1 MSDLSTLTPG
11 TYVIDASHTEVGF
24 VARHAMVTKVRG
36 YFRDLEGTIA
46 VAENL
51 ADSTA
56 TATMKT
62 ASVDTGSA
70 DRDGHLKSADFF
82 DVENNPEITFVSTG
96 VNNVS
101 GNTFDVT
108 GDLTING
115 VTKPVTLAA
124 EYDGT
129 AQDPF
134 GNVRAGFTASTTVER
149 EDWGLTWNASLETG
163 GVLVSKKIT
172 LNLEISAIKAGAL
185 DTPAEPGP
193 VPLSRPRLRA
203 SRLGRGR
210 PRTSATGARSG

>member
-1 MSDLSTLTPG
+1 MTDLSTLAAG
-11 TYVIDASHTEVGF
+11 TYVIDPSHTEVGF

-36 YFRDLEGTIA
+36 YFRDLEGTIT
-46 VAENL
+46 VADDL
-51 ADSTA
+51 AASTA

-82 DVENNPEITFVSTG
+82 DVDNNPEITFVSTG
-96 VNNVS
+96 VSNVS
-101 GNTFDVT
+101 GTTFELT
-108 GDLTING
+108 GDLTLMG
-115 VTKPVTLAA
+115 VTKPVTLEA

-149 EDWGLTWNASLETG
+149 EDWGLSWNAALETG

-172 LNLEISAIKAGAL
+172 LNLEISAIKQA
-185 DTPAEPGP
+185 
-193 VPLSRPRLRA
+193 
-203 SRLGRGR
+203 
-210 PRTSATGARSG
+210 

>member
-1 MSDLSTLTPG
+1 MSDLSTLTAG
-11 TYVIDASHTEVGF
+11 TYVIDPSHTEVGF

-36 YFRDLEGTIA
+36 YFRDLEGTIT

-62 ASVDTGSA
+62 DSVDTGSA

-172 LNLEISAIKAGAL
+172 LNLEISAIKQA
-185 DTPAEPGP
+185 
-193 VPLSRPRLRA
+193 
-203 SRLGRGR
+203 
-210 PRTSATGARSG
+210 

>member
-1 MSDLSTLTPG
+1 MSDLSTLTAG

-172 LNLEISAIKAGAL
+172 LNLEISAIKQA
-185 DTPAEPGP
+185 
-193 VPLSRPRLRA
+193 
-203 SRLGRGR
+203 
-210 PRTSATGARSG
+210 